1 MAGWIRHRD
10 PSRVIHY
17 EGAIS
22 FDWSKGQAATD
33 LVCPMYP
40 QIDKLVAWAKD
51 RKSADRRP
59 LIMCEFSHAMGN
71 SNGSLSDYFDA
82 FEKYHGLQGGFIW
95 EWVDH
100 GIRQRDAKGR
110 EYWAY
115 GGDFGDVP
123 SDKNFVCDGLVWPD
137 RKAHPGLYEYKHL
150 AQPVRVEVGDV
161 RRGLFKVHNRR
172 WFTSLKD
179 LRGTW
184 ELLVNGEVTARGALP
199 VLTAAPRLTQNLALK
214 YPALSLPVGA
224 EVHVTFRFFT
234 RAATAWSEAGH
245 EVAWNQHAV
254 PGSTFNRSAP
264 VRAIASATASAS
276 VKVESC
282 NTGWQ
287 VQAGSLAFTVNR
299 TTGVLENVT
308 RDGHLLILRGPQL
321 NVWRAAT
328 DNDGLKLF
336 EFVNWGGAR
345 LLTDCLK
352 VGYDRMECAD
362 TKVTVRPIRRAGA
375 EIVIRQR
382 WRCPGA
388 KLFITHTHHY
398 RVGADGSLAVENV
411 FDLDRRLPEV
421 PRLGVSLV
429 LPPAMEQ
436 LEWFGLGPWENY
448 ADRKRGSVVA
458 RYASTVTDQYVPYIL
473 PQEHG
478 NKCDVRWMAL
488 HDGAGHGVR
497 LAAAGRLMEA
507 SASHFTAA
515 DLYAARHTTD
525 LTPRPE
531 VHVNLDYG
539 QRGLGTASC
548 GPDTLPQYRIPAG
561 KYRLGFAIQ

>member
-1 MAGWIRHRD
+1 
-10 PSRVIHY
+10 V
-17 EGAIS
+17 
-22 FDWSKGQAATD
+22 
-33 LVCPMYP
+33 
-40 QIDKLVAWAKD
+40 
-51 RKSADRRP
+51 
-59 LIMCEFSHAMGN
+59 
-71 SNGSLSDYFDA
+71 
-82 FEKYHGLQGGFIW
+82 
-95 EWVDH
+95 
-100 GIRQRDAKGR
+100 
-110 EYWAY
+110 
-115 GGDFGDVP
+115 
-123 SDKNFVCDGLVWPD
+123 
-137 RKAHPGLYEYKHL
+137 
-150 AQPVRVEVGDV
+150 
-161 RRGLFKVHNRR
+161 
-172 WFTSLKD
+172 
-179 LRGTW
+179 
-184 ELLVNGEVTARGALP
+184 
-199 VLTAAPRLTQNLALK
+199 ALK

-234 RAATAWSEAGH
+234 RAATAWGGAGH
-245 EVAWNQHAV
+245 EVASNQHAV
-254 PGSTFNRSAP
+254 PGSAFNRSAP
-264 VRAIASATASAS
+264 VRAIASATASAP
-276 VKVESC
+276 VTVESC

-362 TKVTVRPIRRAGA
+362 TKVTVRAIRLAGA

-388 KLFITHTHHY
+388 KQFITHTHNY
-398 RVGADGSLAVENV
+398 RVGANGSIAVENA

-421 PRLGVSLV
+421 PRLGVSLL

-515 DLYAARHTTD
+515 DLYAAKHTTD

-531 VHVNLDYG
+531 VQVNLDYG